1 MKQTGELNE
10 RELASFAREKC
21 FEETVVSLSALCA
34 VPLEV
39 VDRLMAGE
47 RADPVLI
54 LCRAAGFNWQTVRAI
69 ILSRTG
75 RAGTSTQGI
84 DQAMANFEHLSV
96 STAQRVVSF
105 WQVRPA
111 KSA

>member
-1 MKQTGELNE
+1 MLNE
-10 RELASFAREKC
+10 NELASFARGQC
-21 FEETVVSLSALCA
+21 FEETVVALSVLCA

-39 VDRLMAGE
+39 VDRLISGE

-54 LCRAAGFNWQTVRAI
+54 LCRAAGFSWQTVRAI
-69 ILSRTG
+69 ISVAARQAREPRPRASR
-75 RAGTSTQGI
+75 RAL
-84 DQAMANFEHLSV
+84 ANFERLSM

-111 KSA
+111 KTA